1 MNEKS
6 GFKCLRCGSFISI
19 TEVKEWVSC
28 PACGDRIRLNWG
40 VRDPK
45 TGDNEQQTKTNKD
58 DD

>member
-6 GFKCLRCGSFISI
+6 GFKCLRCGSFIPI

-28 PACGDRIRLNWG
+28 PVCGDRIRLNWG

-45 TGDNEQQTKTNKD
+45 TEDNEQQTKPNKD